1 MLFAL
6 NRCLAAFLGVVL
18 VLVASLLIAPSSRAS
33 LTAQDGSSPQEV
45 TVELSDEEADGTWTG
60 TAELGE
66 GVNIVGATWVSSAD
80 TPGTAQYRTESGGSW
95 SQWQE
100 MSVSATEVSIGTEG
114 DLVMG
119 PVDIEIEVTAEASDV
134 TLTVWRVP
142 IEAGDSGSL
151 ERRVDGSALSSK
163 YNTSEA
169 TKETTAAASPGLV
182 IGTRAQWGADESLR
196 KWSPNYINN
205 TAGVTIHHTAGTNNY
220 SASQVPAILRGI
232 YQYHAV
238 TRDWG
243 DVGYN
248 LFVDKYG
255 RAWEGRRGGAETSLR
270 TAHSLGMNYTTA
282 GIALLGDYN
291 KVSVPRAAFDGMARV
306 TAWKLATHNV
316 NRSGSFNHDNEEE
329 GWTRNLSAVH
339 AHRDVNQTSCP
350 GYHFYKRMD
359 EFRSKVRA
367 YRQDSVAV
375 QRVFGP
381 DRYATAA
388 ELAAASHPFGADTVY
403 VTRGD
408 DIIEAL
414 AVGAA
419 AARGEDALLLTRS
432 TSLPSATAAQ
442 LRQLDPKEIVVVGE
456 RSRISPTVIAQIKET
471 TDASVRQLTP
481 ADQYELAA
489 GLSRGW
495 SKAPVVYIASGQ
507 EPADS
512 LSGGAAAAHDD
523 APLLLSTSRAM
534 PATTQQELARLQPR
548 EVVLL
553 GGTSR
558 IPKSAVN
565 DVQRNV
571 PGATVTRIAGSDRY
585 RTSALVASE
594 RFSTTRR
601 ALLANGWASID
612 AIAGTQFAAASDS
625 PVVLSGRSCRS
636 AEIAAAMDGLGT
648 DLHVML
654 GGPARLDDASAS
666 GVCR

>member
-1 MLFAL
+1 MPFAL

-60 TAELGE
+60 TAELGA

-80 TPGTAQYRTESGGSW
+80 TPGTARFRTGDDGAW
-95 SQWQE
+95 SQWQD
-100 MSVSATEVSIGTEG
+100 MVVSATEVSTGTEG

-119 PVDIEIEVTAEASDV
+119 PLKIEIGVTAQASDV
-134 TLTVWRVP
+134 TLTVWSVP
-142 IEAGDSGSL
+142 AEVNDADAVT
-151 ERRVDGSALSSK
+151 RRADGSSLSSK
-163 YNTSEA
+163 YGGAEA
-169 TKETTAAASPGLV
+169 AKEAAAGASPGLV

-196 KWSPNYINN
+196 KWSPNYIDD
-205 TAGVTIHHTAGTNNY
+205 TEGVTIHHTAGTNNY

-291 KVSVPRAAFDGMARV
+291 KVDVPRAAFDAAARL
-306 TAWKLATHNV
+306 TAWKLLTHGI
-316 NRSGSFNHDNEEE
+316 NRSSSFAHENEAE
-329 GWTRNLSAVH
+329 GWTRTLTAVH
-339 AHRDVNQTSCP
+339 GHRDVNQTSCP
-350 GYHFYKRMD
+350 GARFYARMG
-359 EFRSKVRA
+359 EFRSKVRTYQRDA
-367 YRQDSVAV
+367 VAM

-442 LRQLDPKEIVVVGE
+442 LRQLNPKEIVVVGE

-471 TDASVRQLTP
+471 TDASVRQLSP

-489 GLSRGW
+489 GLSQGW

-523 APLLLSTSRAM
+523 APLLLTTSRSM
-534 PATTQQELARLQPR
+534 PAATQQELARLQPR

-553 GGTSR
+553 GGTVR
-558 IPKSAVN
+558 IPSRAKD
-565 DVQRNV
+565 DVLRNV

-585 RTSALVASE
+585 STSARVAAG
-594 RFSTTRR
+594 RFTGSSR
-601 ALLANGWASID
+601 AFLANGAASID
-612 AIAGTQFAAASDS
+612 AIAGTQYAAATDS
-625 PVVLSGRSCRS
+625 PVLLSRRSCRS
-636 AEIAAAMDGLGT
+636 SEVAGTMDDLGT
-648 DLHVML
+648 DLHVLL
-654 GGPARLDDASAS
+654 GGPVQLDDASAS